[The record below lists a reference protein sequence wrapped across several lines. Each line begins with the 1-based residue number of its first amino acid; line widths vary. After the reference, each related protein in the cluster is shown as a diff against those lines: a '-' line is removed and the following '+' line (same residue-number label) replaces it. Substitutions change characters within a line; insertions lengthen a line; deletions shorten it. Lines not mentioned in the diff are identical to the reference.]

1 MTLPHLASFTAL
13 ALLAS
18 AACAAAKYESLP
30 VFDVLV
36 YGASPGGIAAA
47 ISAANSSAGLS
58 VALLE
63 PTPYV
68 GGMAGPGGIGL
79 RDTAAPATDGGAST
93 VQYAWLQCL
102 AAAYSATGVA
112 AAAAAG
118 VRQADYNI
126 SQKCWDMLVAAPR
139 YNLTAVRSAQL
150 DEAPDAV
157 VRDGL
162 RIASMRTTDG
172 RVWSAR
178 VFIDATYE
186 ADLMMRVASFTV
198 GREANSTYNEPLA
211 GVLATTTFQ
220 QFPAGLD
227 PFWPD
232 GTLLDGVEAAAAM
245 PPPGSADDRV
255 MPSSYRLCLTKEKNN
270 AIPWPRPASYNVSQF
285 ELLVRWAI
293 MRKNASIDGFV
304 ATYPYYGYPASSSRA
319 MKYDLCEEGALST
332 DQPSHLYT
340 EYVTASYS
348 RRVEIR
354 ALVRDWVAGWA
365 YTLANEPRVPAATRA
380 SFSEFGLC
388 ADAWAENG
396 HWPLQMYVREGAR
409 LVGDA
414 VMTQLNTV
422 RGACVPTAI
431 ALGSWRIDIHLMRR
445 HASVMAG
452 AASTQNEG
460 ELGGPDFPGTGS
472 VYEVPY
478 SAIVPRRADVSNLLV
493 PVTPSTSHVVQGSLR
508 VEPAFMALGTAAGVA
523 AALAAQSGVAVQ
535 DVDVAALQAG
545 ISMTTQ
551 CVHWSGTACTT
562 AQCA

>member
-1 MTLPHLASFTAL
+1 MSVRVLT
-13 ALLAS
+13 LLAS
-18 AACAAAKYESLP
+18 AAACAAAGRAPLD
-30 VFDVLV
+30 FDVLV

-47 ISAANSSAGLS
+47 ISAANATPGALT

-63 PTPYV
+63 PTQFI
-68 GGMAGPGGIGL
+68 GGMSGPGGIGL
-79 RDTAAPATDGGAST
+79 RDTAAPATDGGAGT
-93 VQYAWLQCL
+93 VQHAWLACI
-102 AAAYSATGVA
+102 AAAYETGEPGATGS
-112 AAAAAG
+112 AAG
-118 VRQADYNI
+118 VRQADYNV
-126 SQKCWDMLVAAPR
+126 SQACWDELVASPR
-139 YNLTAVRSAQL
+139 YNLTVARATQL

-162 RIASMRTTDG
+162 KITSMRTTDG

-178 VFIDATYE
+178 VFVDATYE
-186 ADLMMRVASFTV
+186 ADLMMRVATFTV
-198 GREANSTYNEPLA
+198 GREANTTYGEPLA
-211 GVLATTTFQ
+211 GVLAVTTFQ

-227 PFWPD
+227 PAWPN
-232 GTLLDGVEAAAAM
+232 GTLLDGVEPADAM

-255 MPSSYRLCLTKEKNN
+255 MPSSYRLCLTKDKNN
-270 AIPWPRPASYNVSQF
+270 SVPWPRPASYDVAQF

-293 MRKNASIDGFV
+293 MRGGAGIDSFV
-304 ATYPYYGYPASSSRA
+304 ATYPYYGYPASAARP

-340 EYVTASYS
+340 EYVTASYA

-354 ALVRDWVAGWA
+354 GIVRDWVAGWA

-380 SFSEFGLC
+380 SFSAYGLC
-388 ADAWAENG
+388 ADAWADNG
-396 HWPLQMYVREGAR
+396 HWPYQMYVREGAR

-414 VMTQLNTV
+414 VMTQQNTI
-422 RGACVPTAI
+422 RGECVPTSI

-452 AASTQNEG
+452 LASTQNEG
-460 ELGGPDFPGTGS
+460 ELGGPELPGTGG

-523 AALAAQSGVAVQ
+523 AALAAATGAAVQ
-535 DVDVAALQAG
+535 DVDARALQAG
-545 ISMTTQ
+545 IAATTQ
-551 CVHWSGTACTT
+551 CFHWGGAACSTAP
-562 AQCA
+562 CA